1 MSRYLIVLAVAAVA
15 VAVIGVVQPAA
26 SATQPKSSSV
36 TKKKF
41 KATAVVNSATNVDN
55 PPSGDSQG
63 DIIVFTQRL
72 YRDSSQQD
80 KIGSDQAYCVRTIA
94 GKARV
99 CTAIFYLRGGTITIT
114 GPESTEVHSLA
125 ITGGTGTWRGAR
137 GEIVLRPNGPVID
150 HMTFHVELG

>member
-1 MSRYLIVLAVAAVA
+1 MSRNLTVLAIAA

-26 SATQPKSSSV
+26 SSTDSNRHPV
-36 TKKKF
+36 TKTF
-41 KATAVVNSATNVDN
+41 KRTAVVNSATNVDN

-63 DIIVFTQRL
+63 DIIVFTQKL

-80 KIGSDQAYCVRTIA
+80 KVGSDQAYCVRTIV

-99 CTAIFYLRGGTITIT
+99 CTGIFYLKGGTITIT
-114 GPESTEVHSLA
+114 GPESSASVHSLA
-125 ITGGTGTWRGAR
+125 ITGGTGDWRGAS
-137 GEIVLRPNGPVID
+137 GEIVLRSHGPIVD

>member
-1 MSRYLIVLAVAAVA
+1 MSRYLTVLAIAA

-26 SATQPKSSSV
+26 SSTDSNRQPV
-36 TKKKF
+36 TKTF
-41 KATAVVNSATNVDN
+41 KRTAVVDSATNVDN
-55 PPSGDSQG
+55 PPAGDSQG
-63 DIIVFTQRL
+63 DIIVFTQKL

-99 CTAIFYLRGGTITIT
+99 CTGIFYVKGGTITIT
-114 GPESTEVHSLA
+114 GPESTGVHSLA
-125 ITGGTGTWRGAR
+125 ITGGTGDWRGAR
-137 GEIVLRPNGPVID
+137 GEIVLRPHGPVVD